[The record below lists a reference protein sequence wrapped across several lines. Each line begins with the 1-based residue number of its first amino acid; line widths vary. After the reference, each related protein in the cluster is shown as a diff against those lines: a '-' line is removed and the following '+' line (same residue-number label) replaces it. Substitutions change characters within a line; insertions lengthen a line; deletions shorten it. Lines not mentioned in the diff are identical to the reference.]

1 MGVFFLRPAMLP
13 CVLPS
18 ATGRERGMMMMM
30 MIIIMMDDV
39 EWRVEEAG
47 GDRR

>member
-1 MGVFFLRPAMLP
+1 
-13 CVLPS
+13 
-18 ATGRERGMMMMM
+18 MMMMM